1 MSRAGAVR
9 QSANSP
15 QQSLKHVPA
24 SQSARTDAHVHTH
37 AAAANNSFKSL
48 PRDPAS
54 VSTQSPPL
62 RLNSL
67 ERLPKWLVCIPL
79 TLQWLGLSLRYGSLT
94 LPTAANPHITAG
106 GLVGEGKLEYFAG
119 MGPVALDAVAPY
131 CGVTTR
137 FQATDPALQQE
148 LQRAGLRFPLIAKP
162 NVGLCGY
169 GVQLIPSRPAL
180 HSYLASFPKDQT
192 VMLQQYLP
200 QEGEAGIFYVRDPHT
215 GRGRIIGMGLRY
227 FARVTG
233 DGWRTLAQLVQADPR
248 AQRAVRG
255 SSHLSHLNRAWVP
268 ANGHMVRLATVGSLR
283 VGSIYRNGRSCITPQ
298 LVAAIDAIAR
308 DMPDFH
314 FGRFDVRFDSL
325 ADLRC
330 GRGLHIMEIN
340 GAGSEAIE
348 AWDPRIGILQ
358 GLRLVFAK
366 QRLLFAIGH
375 NNRKNGIR
383 PMRLLA
389 LARLHWHQ
397 LKLIARYPPSN

>member
-1 MSRAGAVR
+1 MSRSQGSAKPSVR
-9 QSANSP
+9 STARSPEHPPVRGGSRVRGHEDAANSSFKLAP
-15 QQSLKHVPA
+15 
-24 SQSARTDAHVHTH
+24 VHT
-37 AAAANNSFKSL
+37 A
-48 PRDPAS
+48 RAS
-54 VSTQSPPL
+54 TLSPPV

-79 TLQWLGLSLRYGSLT
+79 TLQWLWLGLRYGSLT

-119 MGPVALDAVAPY
+119 MGPVALDAIAPY
-131 CGVTTR
+131 CAVTTR
-137 FQATDPALQQE
+137 FQASDMALQQV
-148 LQRAGLRFPLIAKP
+148 LQLAGLRFPLIAKP

-169 GVQLIPSRPAL
+169 GVQLIGSRPAL
-180 HSYLASFPKDQT
+180 HSYLASFPKDET

-200 QEGEAGIFYVRDPHT
+200 QEGEAGIFYARDPRT
-215 GRGRIIGMGLRY
+215 GQGRVIGMGLRY

-255 SSHLSHLNRAWVP
+255 ASHTSHLNGAWVP

-283 VGSIYRNGRSCITPQ
+283 VGSVYRNGHSCITPQ

-325 ADLRC
+325 AALRN
-330 GRGLHIMEIN
+330 GQGFHIMEIN

-348 AWDPRIGILQ
+348 AWDPRIGIVQ
-358 GLRLVFAK
+358 GLKMVFAK

-375 NNRKNGIR
+375 GNRKNGVR
-383 PMRLLA
+383 PMSLLA
-389 LARLHWHQ
+389 LARLHWQQ
-397 LKLIARYPPSN
+397 LQLIARYPPSN